1 MDRVDVFSKNAAVR
15 NALWWD
21 KLYHS
26 FWVGHLRLCLGVLQ
40 SSDEKSLKLLGNLGL

>member
-21 KLYHS
+21 KLY
-26 FWVGHLRLCLGVLQ
+26 L
-40 SSDEKSLKLLGNLGL
+40 NLDRFVIKFDHYETRNFYII